1 MYGGQGRKILM
12 LQKIIQVGNSAAV
25 LISKSSLAAGGV
37 KIGSIID
44 FTFEK
49 PTKKT
54 TNTVIDKEVYAV
66 ASDLL
71 KRYLPAF
78 KKLAKPHDQISL
90 N

>member
-1 MYGGQGRKILM
+1 M
-12 LQKIIQVGNSAAV
+12 LQKIIRVGNSGAV
-25 LISKSSLAAGGV
+25 LISKAALAAEGV
-37 KIGSIID
+37 KIGSMIN

-49 PTKKT
+49 PKKKAAK
-54 TNTVIDKEVYAV
+54 TVVDKEVYAV